1 MKNLNLVPL
10 NGLRAVEAVGRL
22 GSLKAAATELGVTI
36 GAVSQQIQKVEQHL
50 GNALF
55 IRHPKG
61 LIPNTLGEL
70 VLPHLASGMAELSVA
85 LAKAGGFHGST
96 LVVSVAPVFAAKWLV
111 WRLKNFYDAN
121 PAIRIRVDATTT
133 LVDPNASDVDVCIRV
148 GNGPWP
154 GLRASKLIDQ
164 RIFPVCSPA
173 IAASLRQP
181 EDMRAVPVIRDAGS
195 LFDWNIWLT
204 PFGLTSSDLL
214 EGPIFSDASLCLDA
228 AVAGQGI
235 FMAWETLAHD
245 ALAAGQVAAPFE
257 GRFATG
263 AAYWFITRTQS
274 FKTKETTAFERW
286 LRDEMA
292 MSFEMA

>member
-274 FKTKETTAFERW
+274 FKTRETSAFERW

>member
-1 MKNLNLVPL
+1 MRNLNLVPL
-10 NGLRAVEAVGRL
+10 NGLRAVEAVARL
-22 GSLKAAATELGVTI
+22 GSLKTAAAELGVTI
-36 GAVSQQIQKVEQHL
+36 GAVSQQIHKVEQHL
-50 GNALF
+50 GAALF

-61 LIPNTLGEL
+61 LVPNALGEL

-85 LAKAGGFHGST
+85 LAKAAGSHGSS

-121 PAIRIRVDATTT
+121 PSIRIRVDATTT

-148 GNGPWP
+148 GDGPWP
-154 GLRASKLIDQ
+154 ELCASKLINQ

-173 IAASLRQP
+173 IAASLKRP
-181 EDMRAVPVIRDAGS
+181 EDIRAVPVIRDAGS
-195 LFDWNIWLT
+195 RFDWDIWLS
-204 PFGLTSSDLL
+204 PFGLTSSDLHV
-214 EGPIFSDASLCLDA
+214 GPTFSDASLCLDA

-245 ALAAGQVAAPFE
+245 ALAAGRVAAPFE

-263 AAYWFITRTQS
+263 AAYWFIARTHS
-274 FKTKETTAFERW
+274 FKTRETTAFERW
-286 LRDEMA
+286 LRAEMA
-292 MSFEMA
+292 QSFEMA